1 MGTSWHNVNGKIWIF
16 VDAEIQVE
24 IIRDTEQLL
33 SCRFTHLGDGQEL
46 VLTVVYANDIEK
58 FGGLPVQFAET
69 EDFRQCIDICQLMDL
84 GFTGSMFTWWN
95 GRSDEACIFKRLDRC
110 LGNQALQNCFPN
122 LEVEHLI
129 KQGSDHSPLLVGRAL
144 SKWSRDTYGDI
155 FKQIATLEEVMQ
167 VHEQEFEQNPT
178 RLNRERLQR
187 VQANLIRFYAIEEKF
202 WRQKAGMQWFQ
213 DGDRNKKFFH
223 AHVNGKRRKLQ
234 LQRIQDHTEEQNQQL
249 YEMPDEAEVKRAVFG
264 LNGDSAGGPDG
275 FTGRFFQ
282 ACWEIIAKDLVT
294 MQSGFV
300 KGRSIVENILLAQEI
315 VHDIRIRKKPANIV
329 IKLDMEKA
337 YDRIPKK
344 DFPFTYLGV
353 PIYYGRRRN
362 IHYKEI
368 IEKIQ
373 NRLSSWTGKLLSIEG
388 RTKLIK
394 HVLQSMPI
402 HLLSACDPPSAIL
415 AQIHRLFGKFFW
427 SNSVGNSSN
436 HWATWTTLCHPQE
449 EGGMGFRSLQDISK
463 ALFAKLWWNMRTKQ
477 SLWRTFISNKY
488 LKKFHAVIA
497 PSGSSTYVW
506 KKMIKYRDE
515 MEHEIWWKLQQ
526 DFECDP
532 TIILVK
538 ETAEVGQWD
547 EQFLRR
553 ILPED
558 LADHIVQHINPPN
571 ENGQTDK
578 AFWKL
583 DSRGKFTVGSAF
595 QLLRQ
600 RKDPSNLYKQ
610 MWIKGLPIKISFFI
624 WRFWKFKLPLD
635 DKLKKWGHQ
644 FPSRC
649 YCCQHP
655 EVEDTSHVVLHSPT
669 AQAIWKYFCGPV
681 GINIEN
687 LQRYSP
693 KIRVTPVTWR
703 TLDIGWIKVNTD
715 GASRG
720 NPGRSSW
727 AFCVRDERGDVIQAQ
742 AREIEDL
749 QSTNTEA
756 EALAILQALSS
767 HVMGES
773 QERLNKIGSLKPAL
787 TEGLISLLNIFQT
800 YKSIVGNVQENK
812 VCNSSRHDMD
822 KLKQTR
828 STGRSD
834 YAKEI

>member
-24 IIRDTEQLL
+24 IMRDTEQLL

-46 VLTVVYANDIEK
+46 VLTVVYASTDRSGRIALWEDLYDMSSHITIPWLVGGDFNVITDDIEK

-110 LGNQALQNCFPN
+110 LGNQALQNWFPN

-129 KQGSDHSPLLVGRAL
+129 KQGSDHSPLLVNMRAYSRPIRKSFRFLNFWVEHKSFLDVIKENWVESYGSDPFFNFHNKLKKVGRAL

-155 FKQIATLEEVMQ
+155 FKQIATLKEVVQ

-178 RLNRERLQR
+178 GLNRERLQR
-187 VQANLIRFYAIEEKF
+187 VQADLI
-202 WRQKAGMQWFQ
+202 
-213 DGDRNKKFFH
+213 
-223 AHVNGKRRKLQ
+223 RKLQ
-234 LQRIQDHTEEQNQQL
+234 LQRIQDHIGTWLDTEEEIAQEAIRFFSDQFKEENIPTDFSMLDKIPKMVTEEQNQQL
-249 YEMPDEAEVKRAVFG
+249 YEMPDEAE
-264 LNGDSAGGPDG
+264 
-275 FTGRFFQ
+275 
-282 ACWEIIAKDLVT
+282 
-294 MQSGFV
+294 QSGFV

-315 VHDIRIRKKPANIV
+315 VHDIRIRENPANV
-329 IKLDMEKA
+329 AIKLDMEKA

-373 NRLSSWTGKLLSIEG
+373 NRLSSWTGKLLSIGG
-388 RTKLIK
+388 RTTLIK
-394 HVLQSMPI
+394 HVLQSMSI

-415 AQIHRLFGKFFW
+415 AQIHRLFAKFFW
-427 SNSVGNSSN
+427 SNSVGNSN
-436 HWATWTTLCHPQE
+436 
-449 EGGMGFRSLQDISK
+449 
-463 ALFAKLWWNMRTKQ
+463 
-477 SLWRTFISNKY
+477 
-488 LKKFHAVIA
+488 
-497 PSGSSTYVW
+497 
-506 KKMIKYRDE
+506 
-515 MEHEIWWKLQQ
+515 
-526 DFECDP
+526 FECDP

-547 EQFLRR
+547 EQLLRR

-558 LADHIVQHINPPN
+558 LANHIVQHINPPN
-571 ENGQTDK
+571 ENGQADK

-655 EVEDTSHVVLHSPT
+655 EVEDTSHVFLHSPT
-669 AQAIWKYFCGPV
+669 AQAI
-681 GINIEN
+681 
-687 LQRYSP
+687 
-693 KIRVTPVTWR
+693 
-703 TLDIGWIKVNTD
+703 
-715 GASRG
+715 
-720 NPGRSSW
+720 
-727 AFCVRDERGDVIQAQ
+727 
-742 AREIEDL
+742 
-749 QSTNTEA
+749 
-756 EALAILQALSS
+756 
-767 HVMGES
+767 
-773 QERLNKIGSLKPAL
+773 
-787 TEGLISLLNIFQT
+787 
-800 YKSIVGNVQENK
+800 
-812 VCNSSRHDMD
+812 
-822 KLKQTR
+822 
-828 STGRSD
+828 
-834 YAKEI
+834 